1 MAKQDQL
8 QPSRVLKGEG
18 QDEANPVMQNNS
30 FFKTN
35 GLRSQFGSIERLLGK
50 LFIVKYPAPVVAIH
64 SNLNDHFWIQTSTT
78 IYMLD
83 NLADV
88 P

>member
-8 QPSRVLKGEG
+8 QPSGVLKGEG
-18 QDEANPVMQNNS
+18 QDEANPVMLNNS

-35 GLRSQFGSIERLLGK
+35 GLRSQFGSVERLEGK
-50 LFIVKYPAPVVAIH
+50 HLLAVYGAPITALH
-64 SNLNDHFWIQTSTT
+64 SDLQTRYWVQTSGVL
-78 IYMLD
+78 YMVTSLTD
-83 NLADV
+83 E